1 MRLTVAYPEP
11 AEGLQAAADYT
22 ILPGSS
28 QPQPR
33 SNPVDNKAS
42 LCYHRRQLGAIRAG
56 RFVLPDVGG
65 NCLLIWAEEPGSVAF
80 VSGLQCRECGREQ
93 PADPLNV
100 CDFCFGPL
108 EVVYDYATIS
118 EVVSR
123 DRIEAG
129 PLSIWRYGDLLPA
142 DSDNPVDLMA
152 GYTPLLKADNL
163 GKRLGLNNLYIK
175 NDSVNPS
182 FSFKD
187 RVVSVAATK
196 AREFGFETISCASTG
211 NLACSVAAHA
221 ARAGMRAVVF
231 IPSDLERGKI
241 IGAAIYGPTLV
252 AVDGTY
258 DQVNR
263 LCSELAD
270 NDDYK
275 WAFVNINMR
284 PYYAEGS
291 KTLGY
296 EVAEQLGW
304 RLPDHVVVPSASG
317 AMFTKIWKGFNELA
331 CLGLLDGVEASSFG
345 PDQNTVHHPAVT
357 TQMHMAQAEGC
368 SPIVSA
374 WDNDEARITPVRPDS
389 LAKSLAIGNP
399 ADGIYSLRVI
409 NNSGGSAYAV
419 PEDRIVSGIRLLA
432 ETEGIFTETAGG
444 VTVSALAHLAEKGAI
459 GPNELTV
466 VYITGNGLKTQEAV
480 EDEVVNP
487 LTIKPTITSF
497 EAAFQG

>member
-1 MRLTVAYPEP
+1 M
-11 AEGLQAAADYT
+11 
-22 ILPGSS
+22 
-28 QPQPR
+28 
-33 SNPVDNKAS
+33 
-42 LCYHRRQLGAIRAG
+42 
-56 RFVLPDVGG
+56 
-65 NCLLIWAEEPGSVAF
+65 AF
-80 VSGLQCRECGREQ
+80 VSGLKCRECGRES
-93 PADPLNV
+93 PAAPLNV

-108 EVVYDYATIS
+108 EVVYDYATIA
-118 EVVSR
+118 EAVTR
-123 DRIEAG
+123 DRIAAG
-129 PLSIWRYGDLLPA
+129 PPSIWRYADLLPA
-142 DSDNPVDLMA
+142 ESDAPVDIMA
-152 GYTPLLKADNL
+152 GYTPLLKAPNL
-163 GKRLGLNNLYIK
+163 GRRLGLNNLYLK

-196 AREFGFETISCASTG
+196 AVEFGFETLACASTG

-221 ARAGMRAVVF
+221 ARAGVRAVVF
-231 IPSDLERGKI
+231 IPADLERGKI
-241 IGAAIYGPTLV
+241 IGAAVYGPTLV

-270 NDDYK
+270 NYP

-296 EVAEQLGW
+296 EVAEQLDW

-331 CLGLLDGVEASSFG
+331 CLGLLDGIAARSFG
-345 PDQNTVHHPAVT
+345 PDQNTAHHPAVT
-357 TQMHMAQAEGC
+357 TRMHMAQAEGC
-368 SPIVSA
+368 APIVAA
-374 WDNDEARITPVRPDS
+374 WDHESPHITPVRPDS

-409 NNSGGSAYAV
+409 HNSGGTAYAV
-419 PEDRIVSGIRLLA
+419 PEDRIVRGIRLLA

-444 VTVSALAHLAEKGAI
+444 VTVSCLEHLAQQGAI
-459 GPNELTV
+459 QPDDLTV

-480 EDEVVNP
+480 EAEVVNP
-487 LTIKPTITSF
+487 LSVRPTMTSF
-497 EAAFQG
+497 EAAFQP

>member
-1 MRLTVAYPEP
+1 M
-11 AEGLQAAADYT
+11 
-22 ILPGSS
+22 
-28 QPQPR
+28 
-33 SNPVDNKAS
+33 
-42 LCYHRRQLGAIRAG
+42 
-56 RFVLPDVGG
+56 
-65 NCLLIWAEEPGSVAF
+65 AF
-80 VSGLQCRECGREQ
+80 VSGLRCRECSTEF
-93 PADPLNV
+93 PAEALNV

-118 EVVSR
+118 EVISH
-123 DRIEAG
+123 DRISQG
-129 PLSIWRYGDLLPA
+129 PLSIWRYEDLLPA
-142 DSDNPVDLMA
+142 QAETPVDIMA
-152 GYTPLLKADNL
+152 GFTPLLKAPNL

-196 AREFGFETISCASTG
+196 AVEFGFETLACASTG
-211 NLACSVAAHA
+211 NLACSVAAHG
-221 ARAGMRAVVF
+221 ARAGVRSIVF

-241 IGAAIYGPTLV
+241 IGAAVYAPTLV

-258 DQVNR
+258 DEVNR

-270 NDDYK
+270 NYP

-331 CLGLLDGVEASSFG
+331 CLGLLDGVDSLSFG

-357 TQMHMAQAEGC
+357 TRMHMAQAAGC
-368 SPIVSA
+368 APIVTA
-374 WDNDEARITPVRPDS
+374 WDNGQSQIRPVRPDTI
-389 LAKSLAIGNP
+389 AKSLGIGNP
-399 ADGIYSLRVI
+399 ADGIYALRVI
-409 NNSGGSAYAV
+409 DASQGSAYAV
-419 PEDRIVSGIRLLA
+419 PEGEVVEGIRLLA
-432 ETEGIFTETAGG
+432 ESEGIFTETAGG
-444 VTVSALAHLAEKGAI
+444 VTVSCLKRLAESGAI
-459 GPNELTV
+459 DPDELTV
-466 VYITGNGLKTQEAV
+466 AYITGNGLKTQEAV
-480 EDEVVNP
+480 EEVVNP
-487 LTIKPTITSF
+487 LMVKPTMSSF
-497 EAAFQG
+497 EEALQGRALAGR

>member
-1 MRLTVAYPEP
+1 M
-11 AEGLQAAADYT
+11 
-22 ILPGSS
+22 
-28 QPQPR
+28 
-33 SNPVDNKAS
+33 
-42 LCYHRRQLGAIRAG
+42 
-56 RFVLPDVGG
+56 
-65 NCLLIWAEEPGSVAF
+65 AF
-80 VSGLQCRECGREQ
+80 VSGLKCRECGREW
-93 PADPLNV
+93 PAEPLNV

-108 EVVYDYATIS
+108 EVVYDYATIG

-123 DRIEAG
+123 DGIAGG

-142 DSDNPVDLMA
+142 EGDGAVDIMA
-152 GYTPLLKADNL
+152 GFTPLVRAGNL
-163 GKRLGLNNLYIK
+163 GRRLGLNQLYIK

-196 AREFGFETISCASTG
+196 AVEFGFETLACASTG

-221 ARAGMRAVVF
+221 ARAGVRAVVF
-231 IPSDLERGKI
+231 IPADLERGKVV
-241 IGAAIYGPTLV
+241 GAAVYGPTLV

-270 NDDYK
+270 DAGYQ

-296 EVAEQLGW
+296 EAAEQLGW
-304 RLPDHVVVPSASG
+304 RLPDHVVVPAASG

-331 CLGLLDGVEASSFG
+331 CLGLLEGVAGMAFG
-345 PDQNTVHHPAVT
+345 GDQNAARHPAVGT
-357 TQMHMAQAEGC
+357 RMHLAQAEGC
-368 SPIVSA
+368 APIAGA
-374 WDNDEARITPVRPDS
+374 WARGAGRIAPVRPDS

-399 ADGIYSLRVI
+399 ADGVYALRVI
-409 NNSGGSAYAV
+409 DDSGGTGYAV
-419 PEDRIVSGIRLLA
+419 PEDRIVGGIRLLA

-444 VTVSALAHLAEKGAI
+444 VTVACLAHLAAEGAI
-459 GPNELTV
+459 GRDEVTV
-466 VYITGNGLKTQEAV
+466 AYITGNGLKTQEAV
-480 EDEVVNP
+480 EGEVVNP
-487 LTIKPTITSF
+487 LRVRPTMGSF
-497 EAAFQG
+497 EAAFAELGAGK

>member
-1 MRLTVAYPEP
+1 M
-11 AEGLQAAADYT
+11 
-22 ILPGSS
+22 
-28 QPQPR
+28 
-33 SNPVDNKAS
+33 
-42 LCYHRRQLGAIRAG
+42 
-56 RFVLPDVGG
+56 
-65 NCLLIWAEEPGSVAF
+65 AF
-80 VSGLQCRECGREQ
+80 VTGLKCRECGRES

-100 CDFCFGPL
+100 CEFCFGPL

-129 PLSIWRYGDLLPA
+129 PLSIWRYADLLPA
-142 DSDNPVDLMA
+142 HGDNPVDIMA
-152 GYTPLLKADNL
+152 GYTPLIKAHNL

-196 AREFGFETISCASTG
+196 AVEFGFETISCASTG

-241 IGAAIYGPTLV
+241 VGAAIYGPTLV
-252 AVDGTY
+252 EVDGTY

-270 NDDYK
+270 NDNYN

-331 CLGLLDGVEASSFG
+331 CLGLLDGVGASSFG

-357 TQMHMAQAEGC
+357 TRMHMAQAGGC
-368 SPIVSA
+368 SPIVTA
-374 WDNDEARITPVRPDS
+374 WDNDEVRITPVRPDS

-444 VTVSALAHLAEKGAI
+444 VTVSCLAHLAEKGAI
-459 GPNELTV
+459 RADELTV

-480 EDEVVNP
+480 EHEVVNP
-487 LTIKPTITSF
+487 LSVKPTFSSF
-497 EAAFQG
+497 EAAFQS